1 MHSKKC
7 TRSNLFI
14 QLATRKTFKTQNWL
28 HLNVSTTKDCEKIFL
43 LNIRC
48 LFLFTSWHVWN
59 WNLPGEIFPTFLKAD
74 NWSSVFFNAHNY
86 LESHILSSAL
96 CFELQPGTSR
106 SYFTGRK
113 MNFSLRH
120 SSAVYSFNKQNITF
134 FHFQFTLSFIH
145 FTLFCVH
152 IWWQRKEE
160 NIKIW
165 QRNTAYE
172 SCFFLLKG

>member
-1 MHSKKC
+1 MHSEKC

-48 LFLFTSWHVWN
+48 CFSLHLGIYEAKIASQN
-59 WNLPGEIFPTFLKAD
+59 PTFRKLIIEAACFLMPIIIK
-74 NWSSVFFNAHNY
+74 NHTFFH
-86 LESHILSSAL
+86 SAL
-96 CFELQPGTSR
+96 CFELQAGNSR

-113 MNFSLRH
+113 MSFSLRH

-134 FHFQFTLSFIH
+134 SFSIH
-145 FTLFCVH
+145 TFFYPFYPLLC
-152 IWWQRKEE
+152 IWWQKRRKH
-160 NIKIW
+160 
-165 QRNTAYE
+165 
-172 SCFFLLKG
+172 